1 MEKRSEVYIHDK
13 GKMFALTK
21 KGKETIKSFQ
31 HDDDC
36 IIGKE
41 VEDYENYLSH
51 FWIDEGYFE
60 EVDDPDWVTL
70 PGFKVVHDYKGNQIQ
85 CGNPYVFYDREMA
98 ERYRKNYEDLYK
110 SWGNDEIPYIVEAIY
125 EGRKPKPN
133 KEYQGKTLFI
143 QHNWWGEI
151 GKIGDLVEEAI
162 AMDIANCVPPRTFT
176 RNMIQCGE
184 PASSAME
191 GNTYTTFVKIDDDVW
206 EYKGDCLAGQTEQ
219 NWTPISIISVKG
231 D

>member
-1 MEKRSEVYIHDK
+1 MRKGTEDYIADK
-13 GKMFALTK
+13 GKHFVLTEK
-21 KGKETIKSFQ
+21 GAKGKSYEKLG
-31 HDDDC
+31 
-36 IIGKE
+36 IGGIVDVFEHYAPHKFI
-41 VEDYENYLSH
+41 EDGT
-51 FWIDEGYFE
+51 FI

-70 PGFKVVHDYKGNQIQ
+70 PGFKVVRNYKGTELC
-85 CGNPYVFYDREMA
+85 CGNPIVFYDREMA

-125 EGRKPKPN
+125 EGKKPKPN

-184 PASSAME
+184 PASSATE
-191 GNTYTTFVKIDDDVW
+191 GTLYSTFIKIDDDVW
-206 EYKGDCLAGQTEQ
+206 EYKGDCLAGHTEQ
-219 NWTPISIISVKG
+219 DWTPITRIG
-231 D
+231 